1 MGKERERNLGKEGG
15 SIGRRASWFLLGAI
29 ALTSFSLIAF
39 EIALSRLLSVLLS
52 YHYVFV
58 VLSLA
63 LLGLGM
69 GGMFVHFFRFGENT
83 GEKKVALLA
92 ILYSLAIPFSILLIL
107 QTGYL
112 GHSQINLLFSGF
124 LLFLP
129 FFFAGALFAK
139 VYQIFPSIS
148 GRIYGVD
155 LIGAA
160 AGSLGAILL
169 LNLFGGILTHF
180 VLGLAASTAAIL
192 FAMGEPKRNRKG
204 LLGSVATLAILIIL
218 LGVNLG
224 DRNLLDISIAEN
236 PGKEIHDAFSSFQG
250 KIIETRWS
258 AFGRTDLVEYGRYPD
273 HMDLYIDGT
282 AGSPMYKFNGKVD
295 DPGTAIESLKKD
307 FPGYFPFF
315 SLREDEKNHILVIG
329 PGGGRDILLA
339 LMGGVQKITAVEVD
353 RDLVDLVR
361 NYSRYNGGIYDHF
374 RNVKI
379 VVEEGRHFL
388 KRAREKYDL
397 ILLSLPVTNT
407 SRSLEGYAL
416 TENFLFTTDAIH
428 DYLNHLTDEGR
439 LIVVGHN
446 DAEILRLLSISLV
459 ALGKRGTPQ
468 VSAMK
473 QIYIVGSDEYPVF
486 VMKKAPFEQ
495 KEIFE
500 LFNALIQKGIEKR
513 LSYFPYIRQEEGLN
527 PALAALGLGVLGLH
541 DLIRMVEEKGFDI
554 SAVTDD
560 RPFFYKI
567 EKGIPRAIWLVFW
580 PSAAICLLTLFFPF
594 IKKNKPKAAE
604 THDLMKLVL
613 LFFLIGTGFMLIEI
627 SFIQRF
633 GLFLGQP
640 VLSLS
645 VLLFSLLA
653 GAGLGSLW
661 SGRIGSDKIKKGI
674 GIASLIVGAITI
686 TYTFLLPGILNQ
698 LLGLDLSIRMATTI
712 LLLIPLGFFMGSPFP
727 LGIRLLKEMAMES
740 KIPWMWGVN
749 GVSSVFGSVLT
760 IVIAIS
766 IGFTG
771 ALLLSACCYFIIFFI
786 FLKS

>member
-1 MGKERERNLGKEGG
+1 M
-15 SIGRRASWFLLGAI
+15 I
-29 ALTSFSLIAF
+29 LI
-39 EIALSRLLSVLLS
+39 
-52 YHYVFV
+52 
-58 VLSLA
+58 
-63 LLGLGM
+63 
-69 GGMFVHFFRFGENT
+69 
-83 GEKKVALLA
+83 
-92 ILYSLAIPFSILLIL
+92 
-107 QTGYL
+107 GYL
-112 GHSQINLLFSGF
+112 GIHENILIHGF
-124 LLFLP
+124 LLFFP
-129 FFFAGALFAK
+129 FFFGGAVLAK
-139 VYQIFPSIS
+139 VYRMFPGASA
-148 GRIYGVD
+148 RIYGVD
-155 LIGAA
+155 LVGAA
-160 AGSLGAILL
+160 LGALMVMKAVDLLGAINASFLL
-169 LNLFGGILTHF
+169 GVVASVGGL
-180 VLGLAASTAAIL
+180 L
-192 FAMGEPKRNRKG
+192 FAIQGEWKNRKG
-204 LLGSVATLAILIIL
+204 FALSIFSLLIVSILFFMGLSHSFLPDLPI
-218 LGVNLG
+218 G
-224 DRNLLDISIAEN
+224 RNSD
-236 PGKEIHDAFSSFQG
+236 KEIHEALDESSSNG
-250 KIIETRWS
+250 KIVETRWS
-258 AFGRTDLVEYGRYPD
+258 AFGRTDLVGYSHFPD
-273 HMDLYIDGT
+273 RMDIYIDGT

-361 NYSRYNGGIYDHF
+361 SYSRYNGGIYDHF

-379 VVEEGRHFL
+379 VVEEGRNFL

-397 ILLSLPVTNT
+397 LLLSLPVTNT

-416 TENFLFTTDAIH
+416 TENFLFTSDSIH
-428 DYLNHLTDEGR
+428 DYLDHLTDEGR

-459 ALGKRGTPQ
+459 ALNEKGISP
-468 VSAMK
+468 VEAMK
-473 QIYIVGSDEYPVF
+473 RIYILGSDDYPVF

-495 KEIFE
+495 KEMVE
-500 LFNALIQKGIEKR
+500 LLNSMIQRGVEKGS
-513 LSYFPYIRQEEGLN
+513 SYFPYIRQEEGLN
-527 PALAALGLGVLGLH
+527 PALVALGLGVLGLH

-567 EKGIPRAIWLVFW
+567 EKGIPKAIWLVFW

-594 IKKNKPKAAE
+594 IKKDKPKAAE
-604 THDLMKLVL
+604 THDLMKLVV
-613 LFFLIGTGFMLIEI
+613 LFLLIGIGFMLIEI

-645 VLLFSLLA
+645 VLLFSLLT
-653 GAGLGSLW
+653 GAGLGSFW
-661 SGRIGSDKIKKGI
+661 SGRIVSDKIKKGI
-674 GIASLIVGAITI
+674 GVASLFVGAITI
-686 TYTFLLPGILNQ
+686 TYTFLLPGTLNQ
-698 LLGLDLSIRMATTI
+698 LLGLDLSVRIAATL
-712 LLLIPLGFFMGSPFP
+712 LLLIPIGFFMGFPFP
-727 LGIRLLKEMAMES
+727 LGIRYLKEMAMES
-740 KIPWMWGVN
+740 EIPWMWGVN

-760 IVIAIS
+760 IVVAIS

>member
-1 MGKERERNLGKEGG
+1 MVKEDGTLN
-15 SIGRRASWFLLGAI
+15 RRTSRILLAAIFLISL
-29 ALTSFSLIAF
+29 SLIAF
-39 EIALSRLLSVLLS
+39 EITLSRVLSVLLS

-58 VLSLA
+58 ILSIA

-69 GGMFVHFFRFGENT
+69 GGLTVHLFGSKESDRQKKFFFLSLFT
-83 GEKKVALLA
+83 CLF
-92 ILYSLAIPFSILLIL
+92 SLALSFSVLLMILI
-107 QTGYL
+107 GYL
-112 GHSQINLLFSGF
+112 DIHENILIHGF
-124 LLFLP
+124 LLFFP
-129 FFFAGALFAK
+129 FFFGGAVLAK
-139 VYQIFPSIS
+139 VYRMFPGASA
-148 GRIYGVD
+148 RIYGVD
-155 LIGAA
+155 LVGAA
-160 AGSLGAILL
+160 LGALMVMKAVDLLGAINASFLL
-169 LNLFGGILTHF
+169 GVVASVGGL
-180 VLGLAASTAAIL
+180 L
-192 FAMGEPKRNRKG
+192 FAIQGEWKNRKG
-204 LLGSVATLAILIIL
+204 FALSIFSLLIVSILFFMGLSHSFLPDLPI
-218 LGVNLG
+218 G
-224 DRNLLDISIAEN
+224 RNSD
-236 PGKEIHDAFSSFQG
+236 KEIHEALDESSSNG
-250 KIIETRWS
+250 KIVETRWS
-258 AFGRTDLVEYGRYPD
+258 AFGRTDLVGYSHFPD
-273 HMDLYIDGT
+273 RMDIYIDGT

-361 NYSRYNGGIYDHF
+361 SYSRYNGGIYDHF

-379 VVEEGRHFL
+379 VVEEGRNFL

-397 ILLSLPVTNT
+397 LLLSLPVTNT

-416 TENFLFTTDAIH
+416 TENFLFTSDSIH
-428 DYLNHLTDEGR
+428 DYLDHLTDEGR

-459 ALGKRGTPQ
+459 ALNEKGISP
-468 VSAMK
+468 VEAMK
-473 QIYIVGSDEYPVF
+473 RIYILGSDDYPVF

-495 KEIFE
+495 KEMVE
-500 LFNALIQKGIEKR
+500 LLNSMIQRGVEKGS
-513 LSYFPYIRQEEGLN
+513 SYFPYIRQEEGLN
-527 PALAALGLGVLGLH
+527 PALVALGLGVLGLH

-567 EKGIPRAIWLVFW
+567 EKGIPKAIWLVFW

-594 IKKNKPKAAE
+594 IKKDKPKAAE
-604 THDLMKLVL
+604 THDLMKLVV
-613 LFFLIGTGFMLIEI
+613 LFLLIGIGFMLIEI

-645 VLLFSLLA
+645 VLLFSLLT
-653 GAGLGSLW
+653 GAGLGSFW
-661 SGRIGSDKIKKGI
+661 SGRIVSDKIKKGI
-674 GIASLIVGAITI
+674 GVASLFVGAITI
-686 TYTFLLPGILNQ
+686 TYTFLLPGTLNQ
-698 LLGLDLSIRMATTI
+698 LLGLDLSVRIAATL
-712 LLLIPLGFFMGSPFP
+712 LLLIPIGFFMGFPFP
-727 LGIRLLKEMAMES
+727 LGIRYLKEMAMES
-740 KIPWMWGVN
+740 EIPWMWGVN

-760 IVIAIS
+760 IVVAIS